1 MTFSSHYYIKKNKT
15 LTSETQISHY
25 RKYIIPISESNYF
38 SGGDIL
44 QITERV
50 KKIEPSATLSISARA
65 KALKKEGRD
74 VISFSAGEPD
84 FDTPLVIK
92 EEAKKAI
99 DEGFTKYT
107 PTSGTPELKEAIGK
121 KLEKEN
127 GLFYTTQ
134 EIIVSCGAKHSL
146 FNAILTLCSP
156 GDEVLL
162 PKPYWVTYLE
172 QIKLAQGKPVLLEP
186 SPSTLTVS
194 IEEIK
199 KALTPHTRLIIINN
213 PSNPTGVVWEE
224 GELEE
229 IAQLAKEKDL
239 VIISDE
245 IYEHLTYDG
254 AKVKSIAT
262 FPGMKE
268 RTIVING
275 VSKAFSMT
283 GWRIGYA
290 AGPQDVIEAMGRL
303 QDHSTSNPTSIS
315 QRAAWKALQS
325 DSFLVKEMVEKLDER
340 RKLMMQH
347 LSEIPSVTFPT
358 PRGAFYVFA
367 NFSPYLGKSFQGKPI
382 NNSLELAESLLEEA
396 QIACIPGIA
405 FGMEGYLRFS
415 YATSEENIE
424 KGMKRLKNFIN
435 QMN

>member
-1 MTFSSHYYIKKNKT
+1 
-15 LTSETQISHY
+15 
-25 RKYIIPISESNYF
+25 
-38 SGGDIL
+38 L
-44 QITERV
+44 QIAERA

-65 KALKKEGRD
+65 AALKKEGKD

-92 EEAKKAI
+92 EEAKRAI

-107 PTSGTPELKEAIGK
+107 PTSGTPELRKAISK
-121 KLEKEN
+121 KLEIEN
-127 GLFYTTQ
+127 GLSYLPQ

-146 FNAILTLCSP
+146 FNAILSLCNP

-172 QIKLAQGKPVLLEP
+172 QIKLAEGKPIFLEP
-186 SPSTLTVS
+186 SPSTLTVK

-199 KALTPHTRLIIINN
+199 KALTPRTRLLILNN
-213 PSNPTGVVWEE
+213 PSNPTGVVWEKE
-224 GELEE
+224 ELEE
-229 IAQLAKEKDL
+229 IAQLAKERDL
-239 VIISDE
+239 IIISDE
-245 IYEHLTYDG
+245 IYEHLVYDG
-254 AKVKSIAT
+254 AQIKSIAT

-275 VSKAFSMT
+275 VSKTFSMT

-290 AGPQDVIEAMGRL
+290 AGPREVIEAMGRL

-315 QRAAWKALQS
+315 QRAAEKALTS
-325 DSFLVKEMVEKLDER
+325 DFTLVKEMVEKFNER

-347 LSEIPSVTFPT
+347 LREIPSVTFPT
-358 PRGAFYVFA
+358 PRGAFYIFA
-367 NFSPYLGKSFQGKPI
+367 NFSSYLGKNYKGKPL
-382 NNSLELAESLLEEA
+382 NDSLQLTELLLEEA
-396 QIACIPGIA
+396 QIACVPGIA

-415 YATSEENIE
+415 YATSEKNIE
-424 KGMKRLKNFIN
+424 KGMERLKNFVNQIN
-435 QMN
+435 

>member
-1 MTFSSHYYIKKNKT
+1 M
-15 LTSETQISHY
+15 
-25 RKYIIPISESNYF
+25 
-38 SGGDIL
+38 

-65 KALKKEGRD
+65 KALKREGRD
-74 VISFSAGEPD
+74 IISFSAGEPD
-84 FDTPLVIK
+84 FDTPLAIK

-107 PTSGTPELKEAIGK
+107 PTSGTPELKEAISK
-121 KLEKEN
+121 KLEREN
-127 GLFYTTQ
+127 GLFYTPQ

-146 FNAILTLCSP
+146 FNAILTLCNP

-172 QIKLAQGKPVLLEP
+172 QIKLAEGKPVFLEP
-186 SPSTLTVS
+186 SPSIFTVS

-199 KALTPHTRLIIINN
+199 KALTPRTHLLIINN

-224 GELEE
+224 EELEE
-229 IAQLAKEKDL
+229 VAQLAKEKDL
-239 VIISDE
+239 IIISDE
-245 IYEHLTYDG
+245 IYEHLAYDG
-254 AKVKSIAT
+254 AKIRSIAA
-262 FPGMKE
+262 FPGMKD

-275 VSKAFSMT
+275 VSKTFSMT

-290 AGPQDVIEAMGRL
+290 AGPREVIEAMGRL

-325 DSFLVKEMVEKLDER
+325 DSSLFEKMVKKFDER
-340 RKLMMQH
+340 RKLITQH
-347 LSEIPSVTFPT
+347 LSEIPSVTFPI

-396 QIACIPGIA
+396 QIACVPGTA

-415 YATSEENIE
+415 YAISEENIE
-424 KGMKRLKNFIN
+424 KGMERLKNFVN

>member
-1 MTFSSHYYIKKNKT
+1 M
-15 LTSETQISHY
+15 QIA
-25 RKYIIPISESNYF
+25 
-38 SGGDIL
+38 
-44 QITERV
+44 ERA

-65 KALKKEGRD
+65 AALKKEGKD

-92 EEAKKAI
+92 EEAKRAI

-107 PTSGTPELKEAIGK
+107 PTSGTPELRKAISK
-121 KLEKEN
+121 KLEREN
-127 GLFYTTQ
+127 GLSYLPQ

-146 FNAILTLCSP
+146 FNAILSLCNP

-172 QIKLAQGKPVLLEP
+172 QIKLAEGKPIFLEP
-186 SPSTLTVS
+186 SPSTLTVK

-199 KALTPHTRLIIINN
+199 KALTPRTRLLILNN
-213 PSNPTGVVWEE
+213 PSNPTGVVWEKE
-224 GELEE
+224 ELEE
-229 IAQLAKEKDL
+229 IAQLAKERDL
-239 VIISDE
+239 IIISDE
-245 IYEHLTYDG
+245 IYEHLVYDG
-254 AKVKSIAT
+254 AQIKSIAT

-275 VSKAFSMT
+275 VSKTFSMT

-290 AGPQDVIEAMGRL
+290 AGPREAIEAMGRL

-315 QRAAWKALQS
+315 QRAAEKALTS
-325 DSFLVKEMVEKLDER
+325 DFTLVKEMVEKFNER

-347 LSEIPSVTFPT
+347 LREIPSVTFPT
-358 PRGAFYVFA
+358 PRGAFYIFA
-367 NFSPYLGKSFQGKPI
+367 NFSSYLGKNYKGKPL
-382 NNSLELAESLLEEA
+382 NDSLQLTELLLEEA
-396 QIACIPGIA
+396 QIACVPGIA

-415 YATSEENIE
+415 YATSEKNIE
-424 KGMKRLKNFIN
+424 KGMERLKNFVNQIN
-435 QMN
+435 

>member
-1 MTFSSHYYIKKNKT
+1 MQTA
-15 LTSETQISHY
+15 
-25 RKYIIPISESNYF
+25 
-38 SGGDIL
+38 
-44 QITERV
+44 ERA

-65 KALKKEGRD
+65 KALKKEGKD
-74 VISFSAGEPD
+74 IISFSAGEPD

-92 EEAKKAI
+92 EEAKRAI

-107 PTSGTPELKEAIGK
+107 PTSGTPELRGAISK
-121 KLEKEN
+121 KLEREN
-127 GLFYTTQ
+127 GLSYLPQ

-146 FNAILTLCSP
+146 FNAILSLCNP

-172 QIKLAQGKPVLLEP
+172 QIKLAEGKPIFLEP

-199 KALTPHTRLIIINN
+199 KALTPCTRLLILNN

-224 GELEE
+224 KELEE
-229 IAQLAKEKDL
+229 VAQLAKEKDL
-239 VIISDE
+239 TIISDE
-245 IYEHLTYDG
+245 IYEHLVYDG
-254 AKVKSIAT
+254 VQVKSIAT

-275 VSKAFSMT
+275 VSKTFSMT

-290 AGPQDVIEAMGRL
+290 AGPREVIEAMGRL

-315 QRAAWKALQS
+315 QRAAEKALTS
-325 DSFLVKEMVEKLDER
+325 DSALVKEMVEKFNER

-347 LSEIPSVTFPT
+347 LREIPSVTFPT
-358 PRGAFYVFA
+358 PRGAFYIFA
-367 NFSPYLGKSFQGKPI
+367 RFSSYLGRKYKGKPI
-382 NNSLELAESLLEEA
+382 NDSLQLTELLLEEA
-396 QIACIPGIA
+396 QIACVPGIA

-415 YATSEENIE
+415 YATSEKNIE
-424 KGMKRLKNFIN
+424 KGMKRLKDFVN
-435 QMN
+435 QII

>member
-1 MTFSSHYYIKKNKT
+1 M
-15 LTSETQISHY
+15 QIA
-25 RKYIIPISESNYF
+25 
-38 SGGDIL
+38 
-44 QITERV
+44 ERA

-65 KALKKEGRD
+65 AALKKEGKD

-92 EEAKKAI
+92 EEAKRAI

-107 PTSGTPELKEAIGK
+107 PTSGTPELRKAISK
-121 KLEKEN
+121 KLEREN
-127 GLFYTTQ
+127 GLSYLPQ

-146 FNAILTLCSP
+146 FNAILSLCNP

-172 QIKLAQGKPVLLEP
+172 QIKLAEGKPIFLEP
-186 SPSTLTVS
+186 SPSTLTVK

-199 KALTPHTRLIIINN
+199 KALTPRTRLLILNN
-213 PSNPTGVVWEE
+213 PSNPTGVVWEKE
-224 GELEE
+224 ELEE
-229 IAQLAKEKDL
+229 VAQLAKERDL
-239 VIISDE
+239 IIISDE
-245 IYEHLTYDG
+245 IYEHLVYDG
-254 AKVKSIAT
+254 AQIKSIAT

-275 VSKAFSMT
+275 VSKTFSMT

-290 AGPQDVIEAMGRL
+290 AGPREAIEAMGRL

-315 QRAAWKALQS
+315 QRAAEKALTS
-325 DSFLVKEMVEKLDER
+325 DFTLVKEMVEKFNER

-347 LSEIPSVTFPT
+347 LREIPSVTFPT
-358 PRGAFYVFA
+358 PRGAFYIFA
-367 NFSPYLGKSFQGKPI
+367 NFSSYLGKNYKGKPL
-382 NNSLELAESLLEEA
+382 NDSLQLTELLLEEA
-396 QIACIPGIA
+396 QIACVPGIA

-415 YATSEENIE
+415 YATSEKNIE
-424 KGMKRLKNFIN
+424 KGMERLKNFVNQIN
-435 QMN
+435 

>member
-1 MTFSSHYYIKKNKT
+1 MQTA
-15 LTSETQISHY
+15 
-25 RKYIIPISESNYF
+25 
-38 SGGDIL
+38 
-44 QITERV
+44 ERV

-65 KALKKEGRD
+65 TALKKEGKD

-92 EEAKKAI
+92 EEAKRAI

-107 PTSGTPELKEAIGK
+107 PTSGTAELKEAISK
-121 KLEKEN
+121 KLEREN
-127 GLFYTTQ
+127 GLFYLPQ

-146 FNAILTLCSP
+146 FNAILSLCNP

-172 QIKLAQGKPVLLEP
+172 QIKLAEGKPIFLEP
-186 SPSTLTVS
+186 SPSTLTVK

-199 KALTPHTRLIIINN
+199 KALTPRTRLLILNN

-224 GELEE
+224 EELKE
-229 IAQLAKEKDL
+229 LADL
-239 VIISDE
+239 VKERDLIIISDE
-245 IYEHLTYDG
+245 IYEHLVYDG
-254 AKVKSIAT
+254 AQVKSIAT

-275 VSKAFSMT
+275 VSKTFSMT

-290 AGPQDVIEAMGRL
+290 AGPREVIEAMGRL

-315 QRAAWKALQS
+315 QRAAEKALTS
-325 DSFLVKEMVEKLDER
+325 DPVLVKEMVEKFNER
-340 RKLMMQH
+340 RKLMMQY

-358 PRGAFYVFA
+358 PRGAFYIFA
-367 NFSPYLGKSFQGKPI
+367 NFSSYLGKNYKGKPI
-382 NNSLELAESLLEEA
+382 NDSLQLTELLLEEA
-396 QIACIPGIA
+396 QIACVPGIA

-415 YATSEENIE
+415 YATSEKNIE
-424 KGMKRLKNFIN
+424 KGMERLKNFVSQTI
-435 QMN
+435 

>member
-1 MTFSSHYYIKKNKT
+1 
-15 LTSETQISHY
+15 
-25 RKYIIPISESNYF
+25 
-38 SGGDIL
+38 L
-44 QITERV
+44 QIAERA

-65 KALKKEGRD
+65 AALKKEGKD

-92 EEAKKAI
+92 EEAKRAI

-107 PTSGTPELKEAIGK
+107 PTSGTPELRKAISK
-121 KLEKEN
+121 KLEREN
-127 GLFYTTQ
+127 GLSYLPQ

-146 FNAILTLCSP
+146 FNAILSLCNP

-172 QIKLAQGKPVLLEP
+172 QIKLAEGKPIFLEP
-186 SPSTLTVS
+186 SPSTLTVK

-199 KALTPHTRLIIINN
+199 KALTPRTRLLILNN
-213 PSNPTGVVWEE
+213 PSNPTGVVWEKE
-224 GELEE
+224 ELEE
-229 IAQLAKEKDL
+229 IAQLAKERDL
-239 VIISDE
+239 IIISDE
-245 IYEHLTYDG
+245 IYEHLVYDG
-254 AKVKSIAT
+254 AQIKSIAT

-275 VSKAFSMT
+275 VSKTFSMT

-290 AGPQDVIEAMGRL
+290 AGPREAIEAMGRL

-315 QRAAWKALQS
+315 QRAAEKALTS
-325 DSFLVKEMVEKLDER
+325 DFTLVKEMVEKFNER

-347 LSEIPSVTFPT
+347 LREIPSVTFPT
-358 PRGAFYVFA
+358 PRGAFYIFA
-367 NFSPYLGKSFQGKPI
+367 NFSSYLGKNYKGKPL
-382 NNSLELAESLLEEA
+382 NDSLQLTELLLEEA
-396 QIACIPGIA
+396 QIACVPGIA

-415 YATSEENIE
+415 YATSEKNIE
-424 KGMKRLKNFIN
+424 KGMERLKNFVNQIN
-435 QMN
+435 

>member
-1 MTFSSHYYIKKNKT
+1 M
-15 LTSETQISHY
+15 QIA
-25 RKYIIPISESNYF
+25 
-38 SGGDIL
+38 
-44 QITERV
+44 ERA

-65 KALKKEGRD
+65 AALKKEGKD

-92 EEAKKAI
+92 EEAKRAI

-107 PTSGTPELKEAIGK
+107 PTSGTPELRKAISK
-121 KLEKEN
+121 KLEREN
-127 GLFYTTQ
+127 GLSYLPQ

-146 FNAILTLCSP
+146 FNAILSLCNP

-172 QIKLAQGKPVLLEP
+172 QIKLAEGKPIFLEP
-186 SPSTLTVS
+186 SPSTLTVK

-199 KALTPHTRLIIINN
+199 KALTPRTRLLILNN
-213 PSNPTGVVWEE
+213 PSNPTGVVWEKE
-224 GELEE
+224 ELEE
-229 IAQLAKEKDL
+229 IAQLAKERDL
-239 VIISDE
+239 IIISDE
-245 IYEHLTYDG
+245 IYEHLVYDG
-254 AKVKSIAT
+254 AQIKSIAT

-275 VSKAFSMT
+275 VSKTFSMT

-290 AGPQDVIEAMGRL
+290 AGPREVIEAMGRL

-315 QRAAWKALQS
+315 QRAAEKALTS
-325 DSFLVKEMVEKLDER
+325 DFTLVKEMVEKFNER

-347 LSEIPSVTFPT
+347 LREIPSVTFPT
-358 PRGAFYVFA
+358 PRGAFYIFA
-367 NFSPYLGKSFQGKPI
+367 NFSSYLGKNYKGKPL
-382 NNSLELAESLLEEA
+382 NDSLQLTELLLEEA
-396 QIACIPGIA
+396 QIACVPGIA

-415 YATSEENIE
+415 YATSEKNIE
-424 KGMKRLKNFIN
+424 KGMERLKNFVNQIN
-435 QMN
+435 

>member
-1 MTFSSHYYIKKNKT
+1 M
-15 LTSETQISHY
+15 
-25 RKYIIPISESNYF
+25 
-38 SGGDIL
+38 

-213 PSNPTGVVWEE
+213 PSNPAGVVWEE
-224 GELEE
+224 
-229 IAQLAKEKDL
+229 
-239 VIISDE
+239 
-245 IYEHLTYDG
+245 
-254 AKVKSIAT
+254 
-262 FPGMKE
+262 
-268 RTIVING
+268 
-275 VSKAFSMT
+275 
-283 GWRIGYA
+283 
-290 AGPQDVIEAMGRL
+290 
-303 QDHSTSNPTSIS
+303 
-315 QRAAWKALQS
+315 
-325 DSFLVKEMVEKLDER
+325 
-340 RKLMMQH
+340 
-347 LSEIPSVTFPT
+347 
-358 PRGAFYVFA
+358 
-367 NFSPYLGKSFQGKPI
+367 
-382 NNSLELAESLLEEA
+382 
-396 QIACIPGIA
+396 
-405 FGMEGYLRFS
+405 
-415 YATSEENIE
+415 EN
-424 KGMKRLKNFIN
+424 
-435 QMN
+435 

>member
-1 MTFSSHYYIKKNKT
+1 M
-15 LTSETQISHY
+15 QIA
-25 RKYIIPISESNYF
+25 
-38 SGGDIL
+38 
-44 QITERV
+44 ERA

-65 KALKKEGRD
+65 AALKKEGKD

-92 EEAKKAI
+92 EEAKRAI

-107 PTSGTPELKEAIGK
+107 PTSGTPELRKAISK
-121 KLEKEN
+121 KLEREN
-127 GLFYTTQ
+127 GLSYLPQ

-146 FNAILTLCSP
+146 FNAILSLCNP

-172 QIKLAQGKPVLLEP
+172 QIKLAEGKPIFLEP
-186 SPSTLTVS
+186 SPSTLTVK

-199 KALTPHTRLIIINN
+199 KALTPRTRLLILNN
-213 PSNPTGVVWEE
+213 PSKPTGVVWEKE
-224 GELEE
+224 ELEE
-229 IAQLAKEKDL
+229 IAQLAKERDL
-239 VIISDE
+239 IIISDE
-245 IYEHLTYDG
+245 IYEHLVYDG
-254 AKVKSIAT
+254 AQIKSIAT

-275 VSKAFSMT
+275 VSKTFSMT

-290 AGPQDVIEAMGRL
+290 AGPREAIEAMGRL

-315 QRAAWKALQS
+315 QRAAEKALTS
-325 DSFLVKEMVEKLDER
+325 DFTLVKEMVEKFNER

-347 LSEIPSVTFPT
+347 LREIPSVTFPT
-358 PRGAFYVFA
+358 PRGAFYIFA
-367 NFSPYLGKSFQGKPI
+367 NFSSYLGKNYKGKPL
-382 NNSLELAESLLEEA
+382 NDSLQLTELLLEEA
-396 QIACIPGIA
+396 QIACVPGIA

-415 YATSEENIE
+415 YATSEKNIE
-424 KGMKRLKNFIN
+424 KGMERLKNFVNQIN
-435 QMN
+435 